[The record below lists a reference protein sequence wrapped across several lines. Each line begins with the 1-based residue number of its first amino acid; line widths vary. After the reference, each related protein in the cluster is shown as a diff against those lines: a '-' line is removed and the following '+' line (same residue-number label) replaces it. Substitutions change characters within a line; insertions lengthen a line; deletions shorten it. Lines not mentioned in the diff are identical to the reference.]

1 VPQSNK
7 IPSANF
13 FIRSPYCVTFRF
25 TSSRTNEV
33 WRVESS
39 TPLKNIWI
47 VCPLKLSRLND
58 FCEYPVLWLR
68 LENVARVESTVPDEF
83 RTCTVNVSNA
93 VVVLVSA
100 VSICRKNV
108 SVAAVAVDGIV
119 TCCSTVSV
127 CVVP

>member
-1 VPQSNK
+1 M
-7 IPSANF
+7 
-13 FIRSPYCVTFRF
+13 
-25 TSSRTNEV
+25 
-33 WRVESS
+33 ESS

-58 FCEYPVLWLR
+58 FCAYPVLWFR

-100 VSICRKNV
+100 VSMCRKNV
-108 SVAAVAVDGIV
+108 SVAAVAADGIV

>member
-1 VPQSNK
+1 M
-7 IPSANF
+7 
-13 FIRSPYCVTFRF
+13 
-25 TSSRTNEV
+25 
-33 WRVESS
+33 ESS

-58 FCEYPVLWLR
+58 FCEYPVLWFR
-68 LENVARVESTVPDEF
+68 LENVARVERTVPDEF